1 MKNKIGIERDGGR
14 IRLGFEGIWVK
25 MNIGIGRNMGVEE
38 EWDWKEYGC
47 RRRMGLEGIWV

>member
-47 RRRMGLEGIWV
+47 RRRLGLEGIWV